1 MAMRTASPWW
11 LSLAFGIGLF
21 LIFLGERLAPVDSI
35 RVVLTGV
42 GFVGVIATTA
52 ARAWTTS
59 GSKGARQRIERVL
72 FLCHVGAVLSLVL
85 YAMTT
90 SWAPDSLSGPHAQG
104 ALTVLWIALMIASIV
119 PVLMIEI
126 ALGSSLRTGFDL
138 GSGEDKGSG
147 HGPKNDVAGV
157 DFFRVRDVGWS
168 GLSMAF
174 ALGFL
179 LVTCH
184 VAKERNIQRD
194 VSYFKTSMAGESTQ
208 NIVRT
213 SGDPL
218 EVHLFFPEANEAK
231 EYVTAYFQTLADSTG
246 NVQIASHDRLAEA
259 DLAAKYNV
267 TKDGTIVLVRGA
279 RKPVTLDIPAEELK
293 DVEKLRKSKTLR
305 TFDGKVNKEL
315 MKLARDKRKAYLMTG
330 HGEMNDL
337 DSVPS
342 ELKGK
347 VPERRVTKFKEKL
360 GALNYEIKDLGL
372 IDLAKD
378 VPDDATIVIM
388 LAPTIA
394 LQDAEWAALDRYMDK
409 GGRVLIT
416 LDPKADGNLGQL
428 EGKFGLKMVPGD
440 LTDEKAFLPQRGSPA
455 DRRFAITTQ
464 FSAHASTT
472 ALSRSVDK
480 GLILIDSGA
489 LEDVPFADAK
499 NSPKKTV
506 TIRSMESSFLDL
518 NNDFTF
524 NKDTE
529 KQQRWNIGVAVEGPK
544 MTDGKDGWRALVF
557 ADTDLFADALVQNA
571 QRQAAV
577 IIISGPLLDD
587 SIKWL
592 GGEEVFAG
600 DIVTEEDST
609 IEHTKNEKAAW
620 FFLTVLGVPVIVLV
634 LGLMGSS
641 VSRRSRASK
650 AKDSEG
656 KS

>member
-21 LIFLGERLAPVDSI
+21 FVFLGERIAPVESF
-35 RVVLTGV
+35 RVILTGIGIAAV
-42 GFVGVIATTA
+42 LATTA
-52 ARAWTTS
+52 ARAWTAS
-59 GSKGARQRIERVL
+59 GSKGARQRIERAL
-72 FLCHVGAVLSLVL
+72 FLCHIGSIVALVL

-104 ALTVLWIALMIASIV
+104 ALSVLWIVVLIASIV
-119 PVLMIEI
+119 PVLMMEI
-126 ALGSSLRTGFDL
+126 ALGGSLRTGFDL
-138 GSGEDKGSG
+138 GAGEDKELAS
-147 HGPKNDVAGV
+147 V
-157 DFFRVRDVGWS
+157 DFFRARDVAWS
-168 GLSMAF
+168 GLSIAF

-179 LVTCH
+179 MVTCN

-213 SGDPL
+213 SESPL

-231 EYVTAYFQTLADSTG
+231 EYVTAYFETLAASTG
-246 NVQIASHDRLAEA
+246 NVQIASHDRLAESE
-259 DLAAKYNV
+259 LAAKYNV
-267 TKDGTIVLVRGA
+267 TKDGVIVLVRGT
-279 RKPVTLDIPAEELK
+279 RKPVTLEIPAEEMK

-315 MKLARDKRKAYLMTG
+315 MKLARDKRKAYVMTG
-330 HGEMNDL
+330 HGEMNDPE
-337 DSVPS
+337 SVPS

-378 VPDDATIVIM
+378 VPDDATVVIM
-388 LAPTIA
+388 LAPTIP
-394 LQDAEWAALDRYMDK
+394 LQEAEWAALDRYLDK
-409 GGRVLIT
+409 GGRLLVT
-416 LDPKADGNLGQL
+416 LDPKADPSLGAL
-428 EGKFGLKMVPGD
+428 EGKLGLRMVPGD
-440 LTDEKAFLPQRGSPA
+440 LTDEAAFLPQRGNPS

-480 GLILIDSGA
+480 GLILIDAGA
-489 LEDVPFADAK
+489 LEDVAFADPKA
-499 NSPKKTV
+499 SPKKTV

-524 NKDTE
+524 NTNSNE
-529 KQQRWNIGVAVEGPK
+529 KKQRWNIGVAVEGPK
-544 MTDGKDGWRALVF
+544 MSDGKDGYRALVF
-557 ADTDLFADALVQNA
+557 SDTDLFADALVQN
-571 QRQAAV
+571 QMRQATV
-577 IIISGPLLDD
+577 ILISGPLLDD

-634 LGLMGSS
+634 AGLTGTS
-641 VSRRSRASK
+641 VSRRRRRATKS
-650 AKDSEG
+650 SEV

>member
-1 MAMRTASPWW
+1 MRTASPWW
-11 LSLAFGIGLF
+11 LSLVLGVGLF
-21 LIFLGERLAPVDSI
+21 FVFLGERIAPVDSI
-35 RVVLTGV
+35 RVVLTGI
-42 GFVGVIATTA
+42 GIAAVFGTTA
-52 ARAWTTS
+52 ARAWTAS
-59 GSKGARQRIERVL
+59 GTKGARQRIERAL
-72 FLCHVGAVLSLVL
+72 FLCHVGIVIAFGL

-90 SWAPDSLSGPHAQG
+90 SWAPDSLSGDHAQG
-104 ALTVLWIALMIASIV
+104 ALAVLWVVIMIASLI

-126 ALGSSLRTGFDL
+126 ALGASLRTNFDL
-138 GSGEDKGSG
+138 GSGEDK
-147 HGPKNDVAGV
+147 DVAAV
-157 DFFRVRDVGWS
+157 DAFRVRDVGWS
-168 GLSMAF
+168 GLSIAF

-179 LVTCH
+179 MVTCN

-213 SGDPL
+213 SADPL

-231 EYVTAYFQTLADSTG
+231 EYVQSYFQTLADATG
-246 NVQIASHDRLAEA
+246 NVQITSHDRLAEA
-259 DLAAKYNV
+259 ELAAKYNV
-267 TKDGTIVLVRGA
+267 TKDGVIVLVRGT
-279 RKPVTLDIPAEELK
+279 RKPVTLEIPAEELK

-315 MKLARDKRKAYLMTG
+315 MKLARDKRKAYVMTG
-330 HGEMNDL
+330 HGEMNDP
-337 DSVPS
+337 DSLPS

-378 VPDDATIVIM
+378 VPDDATVVII
-388 LAPTIA
+388 LAPTVP
-394 LQDAEWAALDRYMDK
+394 LQEAEWAALDRYMDK
-409 GGRVLIT
+409 GGRVMIA
-416 LDPKADGNLGQL
+416 LDPKADPSMGQL
-428 EGKFGLKMVPGD
+428 EGKLGLKMVPGD
-440 LTDEKAFLPQRGSPA
+440 LTDEVAFLPQRGGPA

-480 GLILIDSGA
+480 GLILIDAGA
-489 LEDVPFADAK
+489 LDDVPFADPK
-499 NSPKKTV
+499 NTPKKTV
-506 TIRSMESSFLDL
+506 TIRSMESSFMDL
-518 NNDFTF
+518 NNNFSFD
-524 NKDTE
+524 KDVE
-529 KQQRWNIGVAVEGPK
+529 KKQRWNIGVAVEGPK
-544 MTDGKDGWRALVF
+544 MSDGKDGWRALVF
-557 ADTDLFADALVQNA
+557 SDADLFADALVQNA

-620 FFLTVLGVPVIVLV
+620 FFLTVLGVPVIVLA
-634 LGLMGSS
+634 LGLMGTS
-641 VSRRSRASK
+641 VSRRRRRA
-650 AKDSEG
+650 AKGSEV

>member
-11 LSLAFGIGLF
+11 LSLVFGVGLF
-21 LIFLGERLAPVDSI
+21 FVFLGERIAPVDTI
-35 RVVLTGV
+35 RVVLTGI
-42 GFVGVIATTA
+42 GLAAVIGTTA
-52 ARAWTTS
+52 ARAWTAS

-72 FLCHVGAVLSLVL
+72 FLCHVGSIVAFAL

-90 SWAPDSLSGPHAQG
+90 SWAPESLSGPHPQG
-104 ALTVLWIALMIASIV
+104 ALTVLWIAIMIASIA

-126 ALGSSLRTGFDL
+126 ALGASLRTAFDL
-138 GSGEDKGSG
+138 GSGEQKE
-147 HGPKNDVAGV
+147 VAGV

-168 GLSMAF
+168 GLSIAF
-174 ALGFL
+174 ALGL
-179 LVTCH
+179 LMVTCN

-231 EYVTAYFQTLADSTG
+231 EYVTSYFQTLADATG
-246 NVQIASHDRLAEA
+246 NVTITSHDRLADA

-267 TKDGTIVLVRGA
+267 TKDGMVVLVRGA
-279 RKPVTLDIPAEELK
+279 RKPVTLEIPAEELK

-305 TFDGKVNKEL
+305 TFDAKVNKEL
-315 MKLARDKRKAYLMTG
+315 MKLARDKRKAYVMTG
-330 HGEMNDL
+330 HGEMNDPE
-337 DSVPS
+337 SMPA

-388 LAPTIA
+388 LAPTIP

-416 LDPKADGNLGQL
+416 LDPTADPSMGQL
-428 EGKFGLKMVPGD
+428 EGKLGLKMMPGD
-440 LTDEKAFLPQRGSPA
+440 LTDEAAFLPQRGGPA

-489 LEDVPFADAK
+489 LEDVPFADPKSSA
-499 NSPKKTV
+499 KKTV

-518 NNDFTF
+518 TAPGTKPNYTF
-524 NKDTE
+524 DAATE
-529 KQQRWNIGVAVEGPK
+529 KKQRYNIGVAVEGPK
-544 MTDGKDGWRALVF
+544 MSDGKDGWRALVF

-634 LGLMGSS
+634 LGLTGTS
-641 VSRRSRASK
+641 VSRRRRRAAK
-650 AKDSEG
+650 ASEG
-656 KS
+656 SKS

>member
-21 LIFLGERLAPVDSI
+21 FVFLGERIAPVDSI
-35 RVVLTGV
+35 RVVLTGI
-42 GFVGVIATTA
+42 GFVAVIATTA
-52 ARAWTTS
+52 ARAWTAS

-72 FLCHVGAVLSLVL
+72 FLCHVGAVVALVL

-90 SWAPDSLSGPHAQG
+90 SWAPDSLAGPHAQG
-104 ALTVLWIALMIASIV
+104 ALTVLWIAVMIASIV

-126 ALGSSLRTGFDL
+126 ALGASLRTGFDL
-138 GSGEDKGSG
+138 ATGEDK
-147 HGPKNDVAGV
+147 DVAGV

-168 GLSMAF
+168 GLTLAF

-179 LVTCH
+179 MVTCQ

-208 NIVRT
+208 NIVKT

-246 NVQIASHDRLAEA
+246 NVQILSHDRLAEA

-330 HGEMNDL
+330 HGEMNDP
-337 DSVPS
+337 DSLPS

-394 LQDAEWAALDRYMDK
+394 LQDAEWAALERYMDK

-440 LTDEKAFLPQRGSPA
+440 LTDEQAFLPQRGSPA

-489 LEDVPFADAK
+489 LEDVAFTDPK

-506 TIRSMESSFLDL
+506 TIRSMESSFMDL
-518 NNDFTF
+518 GGTKSNFTF
-524 NKDTE
+524 DKDAE
-529 KQQRWNIGVAVEGPK
+529 KKQRWNIGVAVEGPK

-620 FFLTVLGVPVIVLV
+620 FFLTVFGVPVIVLV

-650 AKDSEG
+650 AKDAEV

>member
-11 LSLAFGIGLF
+11 LSLVFGVGLF
-21 LIFLGERLAPVDSI
+21 FVFLGERIAPVESI
-35 RVVLTGV
+35 RVILTGIGIAAV
-42 GFVGVIATTA
+42 LATTA
-52 ARAWTTS
+52 ARAWTAS
-59 GSKGARQRIERVL
+59 GSKGARQRIERTL
-72 FLCHVGAVLSLVL
+72 FLCHVGAIVALAL

-90 SWAPDSLSGPHAQG
+90 SWAPESLEGPHAQG
-104 ALTVLWIALMIASIV
+104 ALQVLWAVIMVASLV

-126 ALGSSLRTGFDL
+126 ALGGSLRTGFDL
-138 GSGEDKGSG
+138 GAGEDK
-147 HGPKNDVAGV
+147 DIAAV
-157 DFFRVRDVGWS
+157 DFFRARDVGWS
-168 GLSMAF
+168 GLSIAL

-179 LVTCH
+179 MVTCQ

-231 EYVTAYFQTLADSTG
+231 EYVVAYFQTLADATG
-246 NVQIASHDRLAEA
+246 NVQITTHDRLAEA
-259 DLAAKYNV
+259 DVAAKYNV
-267 TKDGTIVLVRGA
+267 TKDGQIVLVRGT
-279 RKPVTLDIPAEELK
+279 RKPVTLEIPAEELK
-293 DVEKLRKSKTLR
+293 DADKLRKSKTLR

-315 MKLARDKRKAYLMTG
+315 MKLARDKRKAYIMTG
-330 HGEMNDL
+330 HGEMNDPE
-337 DSVPS
+337 SMPS

-347 VPERRVTKFKEKL
+347 VPERRVSKFKEKL

-378 VPDDATIVIM
+378 VPDDATVVIV
-388 LAPTIA
+388 LAPTVP
-394 LQDAEWAALDRYMDK
+394 LQEAEWAALDRYLDK
-409 GGRVLIT
+409 GGRLLIA
-416 LDPKADGNLGQL
+416 LDPKSDHGLGVL
-428 EGKFGLKMVPGD
+428 EGKLGLRMIPGD
-440 LTDEKAFLPQRGSPA
+440 LTDEQAYLPQRGSPA

-480 GLILIDSGA
+480 GLILVDAGA
-489 LEDVPFADAK
+489 LEDVPFADPKA
-499 NSPKKTV
+499 SAKKTV

-518 NNDFTF
+518 NNNFSFD
-524 NKDTE
+524 KDSE
-529 KQQRWNIGVAVEGPK
+529 KKQRWNIAVAVEGPK
-544 MTDGKDGWRALVF
+544 MSDGKDGWRALVF
-557 ADTDLFADALVQNA
+557 SDTDLFADAIVQNA
-571 QRQAAV
+571 LRQV
-577 IIISGPLLDD
+577 QTILISGPLTDD

-600 DIVTEEDST
+600 DIVTEEDTT

-634 LGLMGSS
+634 LGLTGTS
-641 VSRRSRASK
+641 VARRRRRAT
-650 AKDSEG
+650 
-656 KS
+656 KSAEVKS